1 MDTGGYDIWDYNSQ
15 VVSMQRRKGAA
26 LHRGRNEGAPIQ
38 AVSLRA
44 SFRDGGLPE
53 LKRAATG
60 FTGRKNMTRASK
72 IIHTGA
78 TASVAFVWRF

>member
-1 MDTGGYDIWDYNSQ
+1 MDTGGHDIWDYNSQ

-38 AVSLRA
+38 AVSFRA
-44 SFRDGGLPE
+44 SFRKGGLPE

-60 FTGRKNMTRASK
+60 FTGRKNMMK
-72 IIHTGA
+72 CGEPEGFFQCFIYDE
-78 TASVAFVWRF
+78 